1 LIALG
6 IIRKPHGIR
15 GEASVEPWTDFA
27 DRFNEVSRVTL
38 VSPDESS
45 TREATIESA
54 RAHGD
59 RVLVKFSGIDSVDEL
74 RGWTIEIADEE
85 ARKLDEDEYFLH
97 DLIGMKLVDENGN
110 ERGVVTDA
118 YTGGGGTLL
127 EVTREKRK
135 FEVPFAVDICTKIDR
150 ESKTIVVR
158 LPEGLDDL

>member
-1 LIALG
+1 MIALG

-27 DRFNEVSRVTL
+27 DRFHEVSRVTL
-38 VSPDESS
+38 VAPGESS

-54 RAHGD
+54 RVHGD
-59 RVLVKFSGIDSVDEL
+59 RVLVKFSGIDAVDDL
-74 RGWTIEIADEE
+74 RDWTIEIPDEE

-97 DLIGMKLVDENGN
+97 DLVGMKLVDENGN
-110 ERGVVTDA
+110 DRGVVTDA

-127 EVTREKRK
+127 EVTQGNQKY
-135 FEVPFAVDICTKIDR
+135 EVPFATDICTKIDR
-150 ESKTIVVR
+150 EAKTIVVR